1 MDASAP
7 SAGAEEDLPLPEAV
21 GVPAQRRPN
30 AVAPPDARVDDV
42 TGRSL
47 RAQGHFV
54 GWDEPAVDRLLAAV
68 AGSVVAHAP
77 ELAAAA
83 VLETG
88 MGNVAD
94 KVAKIRFASADVQAS
109 LAGRPGAGVLRYD
122 RRRRVLEVAA
132 PVGVVLGLMPVT
144 NPVATLVFTALIA
157 LKGRNALIASP
168 HHRAPLVSARVSD
181 LVRTELTRHGAPPD
195 LVQCLDHTWGR
206 DQVMALMRAPGVSLV
221 LATGGAGVV
230 RAAYSSGTPAIGVGP
245 GNTPAW
251 VAHDAAVDSA
261 ARDVVRSKSFDHG
274 IICGS
279 EQHLVVDERVEDSLL
294 HALEAHGATVLSPAE
309 VARVELELFDPST
322 GRLRPELIG
331 KSARTLA
338 AAAGVHVAPRTRL
351 LIAPLSG
358 TSLDAP
364 WVFQRLAP
372 LLPLRTVA
380 SGPAALQLCRALLV
394 REGAGHTAVV
404 HTRNRRSV
412 RAAAAVLPVSR
423 ILVNAPGSQGCVGMG
438 TGLTPSFTL
447 GCGAAGGTST
457 TDNISYEHLLDV
469 VRVADG
475 GSGTRWARLAWGRRR

>member
-1 MDASAP
+1 MP
-7 SAGAEEDLPLPEAV
+7 STRLVA
-21 GVPAQRRPN
+21 VPAQRRPE
-30 AVAPPDARVDDV
+30 AAASPDARVEEV

-47 RAQGHFV
+47 RARGAFV

-68 AGSVVAHAP
+68 AGSVSAHAP

-83 VLETG
+83 VSETG

-94 KVAKIRFASADVQAS
+94 KVAKIRFASTDVQAS

-122 RRRRVLEVAA
+122 RRRRVLEVAR

-144 NPVATLVFTALIA
+144 NPVATLVFKALIA
-157 LKGRNALIASP
+157 LKGRNALLASP

-181 LVRTELTRHGAPPD
+181 LVRTELARHGAPPD
-195 LVQCLDHTWGR
+195 LVQCLDGTWGR
-206 DQVMALMRAPGVSLV
+206 EQVRELMRAPGVSLV

-245 GNTPAW
+245 GNAPAW
-251 VAHDAAVDSA
+251 VAHDAAVERA

-279 EQHLVVDERVEDSLL
+279 EQHLVVDARVEDRLL
-294 HALEAHGATVLSPAE
+294 RALRADGAAVLDPAD
-309 VARVELELFDPST
+309 VARLEQELFDPRT
-322 GRLRPELIG
+322 GRLRPDLVG
-331 KSARTLA
+331 RSAGTLA
-338 AAAGVHVAPRTRL
+338 AAAGVHVDPRTRL
-351 LIAPLSG
+351 LVAPLSG
-358 TSLDAP
+358 TSLEAP
-364 WVFQRLAP
+364 WTVERLAP

-380 SGPAALQLCRALLV
+380 GEAAALELCRALLV

-404 HTRNRRSV
+404 HTRSRRSV
-412 RAAAAVLPVSR
+412 RAAAAGLPVSR
-423 ILVNAPGSQGCVGMG
+423 VLVNAPASQGCVGMG

-457 TDNISYEHLLDV
+457 TDNVSYEHLLDV

-475 GSGTRWARLAWGRRR
+475 SRASRTGLAWRRRQR